1 MLALRT
7 IALLVLTTV
16 VPLPGAAAPNVT
28 LRVELAYFSGLATPQ
43 PYPGC
48 AITNRGM
55 GVDMASHAWFECRLS
70 SSGIHTIVFRQR
82 ATAGGPYVSECRVQV
97 GRASLSSHG
106 CSAQGVK
113 RTVSPERKTITVFA
127 SLVPPVAGGH

>member
-16 VPLPGAAAPNVT
+16 IPLPSAAAAGET
-28 LRVELAYFSGLATPQ
+28 LHVELAYFSGLATPH

-55 GVDMASHAWFECRLS
+55 GVDMAPHAWFECRLS

-82 ATAGGPYVSECRVQV
+82 ATPGGPYASECRVQV

-106 CSAQGVK
+106 CSAEGVK
-113 RTVSPERKTITVFA
+113 RTVSPNRKTITMFA
-127 SLVPPVAGGH
+127 SLFPPAAGGH